1 MNNIRIFQNEQFGQ
15 VRIAMNED
23 IEPLF
28 CLVDV
33 CKILGLRVDNTLQ
46 RLKEDGYYRIG
57 VTDSLGRIQEAYFIN
72 EKNLY
77 RVIMRSDKEFAI
89 TFQDWVCDEVL
100 PSIRKTGGYMISKPE
115 DTP

>member
-15 VRIAMNED
+15 VRTAMNED
-23 IEPLF
+23 SEPLF

-33 CKILGLRVDNTLQ
+33 YKILGLRVDNTLQ

-57 VTDSLGRIQEAYFIN
+57 VTDSLGRIQDAYFIN

-100 PSIRKTGGYMISKPE
+100 PSIRKTGGHPGGE
-115 DTP
+115 FN